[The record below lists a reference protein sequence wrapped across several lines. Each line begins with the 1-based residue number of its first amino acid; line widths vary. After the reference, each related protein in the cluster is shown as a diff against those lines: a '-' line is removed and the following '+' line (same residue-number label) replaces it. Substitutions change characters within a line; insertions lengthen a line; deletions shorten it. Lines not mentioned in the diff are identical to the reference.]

1 MVKCRKGKKQQQF
14 LVVYLP
20 KRDCFSSRWKYAGSR
35 CTSGWE
41 EIKYYCHLN
50 VSFQSYERIW
60 PAKTTI
66 SFLFQVFYTFLLAV
80 FVSSFNLLSYMAKRL
95 KLCIFTKWIYLS
107 ISSVHLLLFSW
118 VYHYFKLIYVSGI
131 ASLCT
136 RSFHRSYRFFLF
148 SLKIKEWIQKQKQ
161 KSRLESG
168 CCKNRYKSYKNPRP
182 IDLKSVNSKLQQ
194 LQNHFQLV

>member
-1 MVKCRKGKKQQQF
+1 MRNHFIFSPCWNSTVRTHTHSERGSNICLCPSQKEELIYISSDSMVKCRKGKKQQQF

-41 EIKYYCHLN
+41 EIEYYCHLN

-136 RSFHRSYRFFLF
+136 RSFHRSYRFFCF
-148 SLKIKEWIQKQKQ
+148 HWK
-161 KSRLESG
+161 
-168 CCKNRYKSYKNPRP
+168 
-182 IDLKSVNSKLQQ
+182 
-194 LQNHFQLV
+194 